1 LETLPQPILW
11 QVLIQ
16 LSIKIL
22 VKEKT
27 TMIEAKY
34 GVKYSFP
41 HSLVHIV
48 DHSGDV
54 TVINTDTAE
63 DPSLYSTIVV
73 SGFPIGEDR
82 RIMNITRSDTLNV
95 SYGIRSLSA
104 ANIRTYGQSVEYP
117 VSLIQQGAP
126 VQLLRVTPEDAT
138 YAFSTILV
146 EWRIN
151 STNNVFEV
159 RFKTVK
165 QNPSFPEYDYEGK
178 INDLNL
184 YKNPDRLNNA
194 LVNGFKTNEAD
205 GDWKRRVFINNIS
218 AGRGRTYNSF
228 ATYINKTRQPRRAN
242 QVRYQFGTIDTR
254 NGEELETFVASL
266 INDRK
271 FYSSDMI
278 DTVNMVIKKREAGT
292 SVIMNY
298 VNEEAISEIYTE
310 YREFIDTINKNSD
323 EWVANAELYNTI
335 FERLTVNSFD
345 IIFGTYVYSSTDDI
359 EIKLPYY
366 QVDMYDIDIPKL
378 DVAHRVVSCKTSEAP
393 GAAIIPSEYLDTTGK
408 IYDWAASAY
417 IADKVIAKQ
426 LCGVS
431 NVSGYIGPYVG
442 DIYFNPDRKTFNI
455 VTSINQYSGSVSTS
469 AAITKVY
476 NIDDQG
482 VRKDT
487 SSAIKAVYSNVAGF
501 NVVGY
506 NKNDYIKN
514 INKKIIVTGNSKT
527 DLAVGDIIAVTGE
540 SIQNTDTEWKLYR
553 VKEIDTATGSVT
565 HGKIKTLID
574 YPMDKIYS
582 FLDYTSAYGG
592 ESAIDTKIIRMSK
605 VTGEGSTATCN
616 SDAWNRYGS
625 LRLDDTA
632 GKAGN
637 LAVLN
642 HFQSKDST
650 ALGGRSWISIYTGK
664 RTNCKTGVAPSSTNI
679 VSELTD
685 VNYDLFVYNINPTQR
700 DTSRYP
706 TVWDVV
712 PNEIRRVVVTGA
724 VGSVYRTSTNLVVIP
739 ENYYCNDYGEA
750 LYSEAGG
757 VKMDFGSTG
766 FFDAYED
773 GRINSIEFK
782 WCYSELL
789 VKAFR
794 GEIDP
799 RILSPTRIPAKYMF
813 DGGWNTVVGLTRLPF
828 NYPEIEDVIYASTLF
843 TDDEKDEVQN
853 NNSTI
858 ANIKKYA
865 DIDVK
870 QAMYDLMINRCYQ
883 GLPDNMRP
891 IGPGSGMSLHLDSGV
906 TDASTALLLEKSFN
920 ARFDNP
926 NASWDIGGYVSSV
939 DGVSY
944 TYVKRIVDNLI
955 RHSKVYTVNKPYVG
969 KYTTIS
975 RQEYISYFPD
985 IDTTD
990 WQERENLYTSG
1001 GNAWIADSNGNITR
1015 RSQRT
1020 FKQDNMM
1027 SDLIQE
1033 NNMRTLSQ
1041 LVYLLQ
1047 NKIDTFLLEYDDDG
1061 VLQTMSEECNNL
1073 FSGWVGTRVN
1083 ALSIRFERDTNPDG
1097 GEIVVCYVDVTFRGL
1112 ILRVPIIVN
1121 VNRRNSNT

>member
-1 LETLPQPILW
+1 
-11 QVLIQ
+11 
-16 LSIKIL
+16 
-22 VKEKT
+22 
-27 TMIEAKY
+27 MIEAKY

-54 TVINTDTAE
+54 TVIDTNTAD
-63 DPSLYSTIVV
+63 DPSLYSTLVV
-73 SGFPIGEDR
+73 SGFPMGEDR
-82 RIMNITRSDTLNV
+82 RITSITRSDTLNV
-95 SYGIRSLSA
+95 SYGVSNLSA
-104 ANIRTYGQSVEYP
+104 SDIEMYGQSVEYP
-117 VSLIQQGAP
+117 TSLIQQGAP

-138 YAFSTILV
+138 YSFSTILV

-151 STNNVFEV
+151 ATNNLFEV

-165 QNPSFPEYDYEGK
+165 KDQNLPDYDYEGK

-184 YKNPDRLNNA
+184 YKNPDRLNAA
-194 LVNGFKTNEAD
+194 LVNGFKTNEVE
-205 GDWKRRVFINNIS
+205 GDWKRRVFMNNIS
-218 AGRGRTYNSF
+218 AGRGRTYNYFS
-228 ATYINKTRQPRRAN
+228 TYINKTKQPRRPN
-242 QVRYQFGTIDTR
+242 QVRYQFGTIDSR
-254 NGEELETFVASL
+254 NNEEIETFIAALV
-266 INDRK
+266 NDPTQRQ
-271 FYSSDMI
+271 FYSSEMI
-278 DTVNMVIKKREAGT
+278 DTVNMVVKKRATGT

-298 VNEEAISEIYTE
+298 VNEQAIAEIYNE
-310 YREFIDTINKNSD
+310 YRDFINDIDKTSD
-323 EWVANAELYNTI
+323 EYTANAELYNAI
-335 FERLTVNSFD
+335 FSRLNINTFD
-345 IIFGTYVYSSTDDI
+345 IIYGTYVYSSTDDV

-366 QVDMYDIDIPKL
+366 HVDMYDIDIPKL
-378 DVAHRVVSCKTSEAP
+378 DVAHRFVSYKTSSAH
-393 GAAIIPSEYLDTTGK
+393 GIYIIPTDYLDTNGN

-431 NVSGYIGPYVG
+431 NVEGYIGPYVG
-442 DIYFNPDRKTFNI
+442 DIYFNQDRKAFNI
-455 VTSINQYSGSVSTS
+455 VTSINQYSGNVSTS

-482 VRKDT
+482 VRQET
-487 SSAIKAVYSNVAGF
+487 TNTIKAVYANVVGF

-506 NKNDYIKN
+506 NTDDYIKN
-514 INKKIIVTGNSKT
+514 INKKVTVTGNTNT

-540 SIQNTDTEWKLYR
+540 ALAAGDNEWKLYQI
-553 VKEIDTATGSVT
+553 KELDTVEGST
-565 HGKIKTLID
+565 TYGKIKSFIE
-574 YPMDKIYS
+574 YPMGKIYS
-582 FLDYTSAYGG
+582 YLDYTSAYGG

-605 VTGEGSTATCN
+605 VTGEGSTATCD

-625 LRLDDTA
+625 LRISDVADSS
-632 GKAGN
+632 GN
-637 LAVLN
+637 PAVLN
-642 HFQSKDST
+642 HFQSTST
-650 ALGGRSWISIYTGK
+650 TDLGGRSWVSVYVSN
-664 RTNCKTGVAPSSTNI
+664 RTICKTGVAPSSTNI
-679 VSELTD
+679 VAELND
-685 VNYDLFVYNINPTQR
+685 VNYDLFVYNTDPVQR
-700 DTSRYP
+700 DTSKYP

-724 VGSVYRTSTNLVVIP
+724 VGSVYRTATNPVVIP
-739 ENYYCNDYGEA
+739 NNYYCNDYGEA

-757 VKMDFGSTG
+757 IRMDFGSTG

-773 GRINSIEFK
+773 GRINSTEFK
-782 WCYSELL
+782 WSYSELL

-799 RILSPTRIPAKYMF
+799 RILSPTRIPAKYLF
-813 DGGWNTVVGLTRLPF
+813 DGGWNTVIGLTRLPF

-843 TDDEKDEVQN
+843 TDDEKEEVQN
-853 NNSTI
+853 NRSTI

-883 GLPDNMRP
+883 GLPDDMRP

-939 DGVSY
+939 NGVSY
-944 TYVKRIVDNLI
+944 TYVKRIVDNLV

-1001 GNAWIADSNGNITR
+1001 GNAWIADANGDITR

-1047 NKIDTFLLEYDDDG
+1047 TKIDTFLLEYDDDG

-1121 VNRRNSNT
+1121 VNRRVSNT